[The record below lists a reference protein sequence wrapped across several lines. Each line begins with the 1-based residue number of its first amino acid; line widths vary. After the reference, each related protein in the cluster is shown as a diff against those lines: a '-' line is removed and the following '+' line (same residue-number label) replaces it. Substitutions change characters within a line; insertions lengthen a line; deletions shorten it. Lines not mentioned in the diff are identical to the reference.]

1 MLSAGVDTG
10 MMLPYARTFNEAIL
24 YIRLRPCRCGEMEAR
39 WQDVPVTVE
48 GRPARYFT
56 ANCEQCGKWREFTIA
71 MPADAAKRSDAV
83 YGDGDEPS
91 QVIDPG
97 EWMDVLDLY
106 GERADEVLADENFG
120 TAEDVNLVYFALA
133 ARLSAADEI
142 LKFLPP
148 GADVVPEWSFR
159 STTGRAVYEATPERF
174 GRDAL
179 LAERAALQSTVD
191 RFVKDINDRPG

>member
-1 MLSAGVDTG
+1 MT
-10 MMLPYARTFNEAIL
+10 LPYARTFNEAIL
-24 YIRLRPCRCGEMEAR
+24 YIRLRPCRCGEMESR
-39 WQDVPVTVE
+39 WQDVPVVVE

-56 ANCEQCGKWREFTIA
+56 ANCEQCGRWREFTIA
-71 MPADAAKRSDAV
+71 MPADATKRSDVV
-83 YGDGDEPS
+83 YGDGADPS
-91 QVIDPG
+91 QIIDPG

-106 GERADEVLADENFG
+106 GERADEVLADDDFG

-148 GADVVPEWSFR
+148 GADIVPEWLFR

-179 LAERAALQSTVD
+179 LAERAALQSIVD
-191 RFVKDINDRPG
+191 RFVKDITEGGNGRPS